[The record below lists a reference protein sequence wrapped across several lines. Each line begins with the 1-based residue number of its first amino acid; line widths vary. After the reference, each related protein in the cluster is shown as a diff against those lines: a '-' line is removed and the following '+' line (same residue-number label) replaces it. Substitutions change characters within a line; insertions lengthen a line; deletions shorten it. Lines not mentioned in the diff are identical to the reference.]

1 VVKEKELRG
10 GEGEVKGLKDAV
22 CKKCVR
28 CELYYGDGR
37 CDPIYLDLSV
47 EAVDNCKRFKE
58 IEEK

>member
-1 VVKEKELRG
+1 MKSLR
-10 GEGEVKGLKDAV
+10 DAV